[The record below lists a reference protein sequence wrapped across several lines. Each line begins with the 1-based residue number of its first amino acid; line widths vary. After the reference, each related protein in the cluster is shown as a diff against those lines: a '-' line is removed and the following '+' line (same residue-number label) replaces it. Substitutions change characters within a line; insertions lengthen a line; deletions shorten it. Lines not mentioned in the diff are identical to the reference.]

1 MYKNC
6 SFPGVRNERTP
17 SAKQPRSK
25 AGEMRDLLKELH
37 DRNAKTMHEEAVMQ
51 REHQKEMLEIEHRN
65 SVELMA
71 NVSASMMQ
79 GTQNFLTQFMQ
90 QQSNFLSNFQSATPN
105 FQPFPYATFSNI
117 NPLFSQS
124 RNPSQSFPNP
134 LYSSVHQSPTPVPS
148 LSPSLSPSPR
158 PPAFPLPSAFP
169 VPSTST
175 MQPAFHMPSTSP
187 APPFPD
193 PRNH

>member
-17 SAKQPRSK
+17 PARQPRSK

-65 SVELMA
+65 AMELMA

-79 GTQNFLTQFMQ
+79 GTQILLTQFMQ
-90 QQSNFLSNFQSATPN
+90 QQSSFLSNFQSATPN
-105 FQPFPYATFSNI
+105 FQHFPSATFSNI

-134 LYSSVHQSPTPVPS
+134 LYSSVNQSPTPVPS
-148 LSPSLSPSPR
+148 PSPSPR

-169 VPSTST
+169 MPSAPT
-175 MQPAFHMPSTSP
+175 MQPAFHMHSPSP